1 MMMNWFYNCYLIF
14 ILYNMFV
21 NIFYNDTTYFMRCW
35 LNNIRHS
42 VYDSITYL
50 TYIQFILPY
59 ENEETLSDINVEE
72 NSNNTQVVK
81 KIEYEDKYKTDLLKY
96 SEYLRKDEDI
106 IDLNR
111 WVYLKN
117 NILLEN
123 TPLGNVIIYYDSV
136 KDTFCYYSD
145 RIIPYKYIDTVC
157 RKYVIRFQCVS
168 LYFDITNN
176 NIISNKDKD
185 VDVKKVNIIEEEK
198 ERKGGNNNIFVK
210 LKSYNKSNK
219 GDSLKSPEIN
229 NRINRYTYE
238 GKLMNFNMLQKP
250 EKKKFSYL
258 DFKNNVK

>member
-1 MMMNWFYNCYLIF
+1 
-14 ILYNMFV
+14 MFV
-21 NIFYNDTTYFMRCW
+21 NIFDTDTSYFMRCW

-42 VYDSITYL
+42 VYDSIKYL

-59 ENEETLSDINVEE
+59 ESEETLFDINVEE

-157 RKYVIRFQCVS
+157 RKYVIRFQCVQ

-176 NIISNKDKD
+176 TISNM
-185 VDVKKVNIIEEEK
+185 DVKKEDIIEKEK
-198 ERKGGNNNIFVK
+198 ERKGNNNNIFVK

-219 GDSLKSPEIN
+219 GDSLKSSEIN
-229 NRINRYTYE
+229 NCINRYTYE

-258 DFKNNVK
+258 DFKKTVK